1 MNKMLTQLASR
12 TLREIAN
19 KLDTGQCEITPEE
32 SEQILKAISY
42 QPLSKAQ
49 AYHHL
54 GICRAKF
61 DNLVKEGKLP
71 EGQHRLG
78 FKEKVWYLDELNLYL
93 NENN

>member
-1 MNKMLTQLASR
+1 MNKILTQLVSK
-12 TLREIAN
+12 TLRNIAD
-19 KLDTGQCEITPEE
+19 KLDSGQCEITPEE
-32 SEQILKAISY
+32 SEQILKAISH

-49 AYHHL
+49 AYQHL

-78 FKEKVWYLDELNLYL
+78 FKEKVWYLDELNSYI